1 MRAWQSQTAAKTAP
15 PVNAPKQAT
24 RTCGRPL
31 GEPEMVSPIV
41 FTGLTLDQA
50 NATAK
55 FQSDRG
61 AKVTVKA
68 DGAGTYTVE
77 VTELAPGSG
86 QPAAIAPPTFSQV
99 ADAMRKIIAQLN
111 ADQPPSLALKQS
123 LTAANQKLLAA
134 VDAIASAD
142 VVAAAAAVGDAA
154 KQLQDIRT
162 SLIAGLQTSIR
173 SSRFL
178 DPWVLP

>member
-1 MRAWQSQTAAKTAP
+1 
-15 PVNAPKQAT
+15 
-24 RTCGRPL
+24 
-31 GEPEMVSPIV
+31 
-41 FTGLTLDQA
+41 
-50 NATAK
+50 
-55 FQSDRG
+55 
-61 AKVTVKA
+61 
-68 DGAGTYTVE
+68 
-77 VTELAPGSG
+77 
-86 QPAAIAPPTFSQV
+86 
-99 ADAMRKIIAQLN
+99 
-111 ADQPPSLALKQS
+111 LALKQS